1 MMRLADLI
9 AQFDTDLLQRYGAR
23 LLPSQRQALSAL
35 GSCRTRFAPHMLA
48 ACSGC
53 QTQRC
58 LPHSCGHRACPHC
71 QHFESAAWLQRQLQ
85 ALVPATYFLVTFT
98 LPAQL
103 RALAWAHQR
112 VVYEAL
118 MRCAWDTLNTFSQN
132 DKQLSGTPG
141 ALAVLHTHNRQLGF
155 HPHVHVCMP
164 AAAFDAKERLWR
176 TKVQL
181 GKSGIAKPVGTT
193 AGTPAPA
200 RGGYLFNHKAL
211 GKVFA
216 AKVRAALA
224 DAGFTLPA
232 GLPERWV
239 VDCKAVGDGQAALR
253 YLGRYL
259 YRGVISERDILRCQ
273 DGLVTFRYRDA
284 QSGKPATRTLPGADF
299 LWLLLQHVLPKGF
312 QRARNFGFLHHNSR
326 RTLRLLQVLHL
337 RPSAQSAAPPPPPTS
352 TSPSR
357 PVWRCACGGAMVILK
372 RRLRADAVPPCAAP
386 QAVQPDKAGPV
397 EASKH

>member
-9 AQFDTDLLQRYGAR
+9 ARFEPELLAR
-23 LLPSQRQALSAL
+23 HGPQLLPSQRQALAAL
-35 GSCRTRFAPHMLA
+35 KTCRTRFAPHMLA
-48 ACSGC
+48 ACPGC
-53 QTQRC
+53 QTQAC

-71 QHFESAAWLQRQLQ
+71 QHSQSEVWLQRQLK

-103 RALAWAHQR
+103 RALTWSHQR

-118 MRCAWDTLNTFSQN
+118 MRCAWDTLKTFSQN

-155 HPHVHVCMP
+155 HPHVHVCLP
-164 AAAFDAKERLWR
+164 AAAFDARERLWR
-176 TKVQL
+176 TKVKL
-181 GKSGIAKPVGTT
+181 GQ
-193 AGTPAPA
+193 TPGSAQAA

-211 GKVFA
+211 GQVFA
-216 AKVRAALA
+216 AKVCAALA
-224 DAGFTLPA
+224 EAGLTLPA

-273 DGLVTFRYRDA
+273 DGQVTFRYRDA
-284 QSGKPATRTLPGADF
+284 KSGRSATRTLSGVDF
-299 LWLLLQHVLPKGF
+299 LRLLLQHVLPKGF
-312 QRARNFGFLHHNSR
+312 VRARNFGFLHHNCR
-326 RTLRLLQVLHL
+326 RALRLLQVLHL
-337 RPSAQSAAPPPPPTS
+337 RPAPASAVPPTPP
-352 TSPSR
+352 TR
-357 PVWRCACGGAMVILK
+357 AVWRCACGGAMVIL
-372 RRLRADAVPPCAAP
+372 RRRMHPDAVPPCAAP
-386 QAVQPDKAGPV
+386 QTERPDKAGPV
-397 EASKH
+397 EDSRH

>member
-1 MMRLADLI
+1 MMRLAELI
-9 AQFDTDLLQRYGAR
+9 ARFEPELLAR
-23 LLPSQRQALSAL
+23 CGPQLLPSQRQALAAL
-35 GSCRTRFAPHMLA
+35 KTCRTRFAPHMLA

-53 QTQRC
+53 HTQAC

-71 QHFESAAWLQRQLQ
+71 QHSQSEVWLQRQLQ

-118 MRCAWDTLNTFSQN
+118 MRCAWDTLKTFSQN

-155 HPHVHVCMP
+155 HPHVHVCLP
-164 AAAFDAKERLWR
+164 AAAFDASERLWR
-176 TKVQL
+176 TKVKL
-181 GKSGIAKPVGTT
+181 GQ
-193 AGTPAPA
+193 TPSSAQAA
-200 RGGYLFNHKAL
+200 RGGYLFSHKAL

-216 AKVRAALA
+216 AKFQAALSQ
-224 DAGFTLPA
+224 AGLSLPA

-273 DGLVTFRYRDA
+273 DGQVTFRYRDA
-284 QSGKPATRTLPGADF
+284 QSGQSATRTLNGADF
-299 LWLLLQHVLPKGF
+299 LRLLLQHILPKGF
-312 QRARNFGFLHHNSR
+312 VRARNFGFLHHNCR
-326 RTLRLLQVLHL
+326 RTLHLLQVLHL
-337 RPSAQSAAPPPPPTS
+337 RSAAASAVPPTAT
-352 TSPSR
+352 TSPTR
-357 PVWRCACGGAMVILK
+357 PVWRCACGGAMVIL
-372 RRLRADAVPPCAAP
+372 RRRMRPESVPPCAAP
-386 QAVQPDKAGPV
+386 QTERPDKAGPV
-397 EASKH
+397 EASTH

>member
-9 AQFDTDLLQRYGAR
+9 AQFEPALLTQYGAQ
-23 LLPSQRQALSAL
+23 LLPSHHRALAAL
-35 GSCRTRFAPHMLA
+35 KTCRTRFAPHMLA
-48 ACSGC
+48 ACEGC
-53 QTQRC
+53 HTQAC

-71 QHFESAAWLQRQLQ
+71 QHHESALWLQRQLK

-98 LPAQL
+98 LPAPL
-103 RALAWAHQR
+103 RPLAWAHQR

-118 MRCAWDTLNTFSQN
+118 MRGSWDTLRTFSQN
-132 DKQLSGTPG
+132 DRKLAGTPG

-164 AAAFDAKERLWR
+164 AAALSATERLWR
-176 TKVQL
+176 TKVKL
-181 GKSGIAKPVGTT
+181 GK
-193 AGTPAPA
+193 TPGSQQGA

-216 AKVRAALA
+216 AKVRAALSE
-224 DAGFTLPA
+224 AGLTLPA
-232 GLPERWV
+232 NLPERWV

-259 YRGVISERDILRCQ
+259 YRGVISEKDILRCQ
-273 DGLVTFRYRDA
+273 GGQVTYRWRDA
-284 QSGKPATRTLPGADF
+284 KTGQNATRTLPGADF

-326 RTLRLLQVLHL
+326 RALHLLQVLHL
-337 RPSAQSAAPPPPPTS
+337 RPTAQSAAPPPEP
-352 TSPSR
+352 R
-357 PVWRCACGGAMVILK
+357 PVWRCACGGAMVIL
-372 RRLRADAVPPCAAP
+372 RRRMRAEAAPPRAAP
-386 QAVQPDKAGPV
+386 QTERPDKASPV
-397 EASKH
+397 EVSTH

>member
-1 MMRLADLI
+1 MMRLAELI
-9 AQFDTDLLQRYGAR
+9 KQFEPELLQRYAHR
-23 LLPSQRQALSAL
+23 LLPSHRQALAAL
-35 GSCRTRFAPHMLA
+35 GTCRTRFAPHLLA
-48 ACSGC
+48 ACAGC
-53 QTQRC
+53 HTQAC

-71 QHFESAAWLQRQLQ
+71 QHFESALWLQRQLK

-98 LPAQL
+98 LPAEL
-103 RALAWAHQR
+103 RALAWSHQR
-112 VVYEAL
+112 VLYEAL
-118 MRCAWDTLNTFSQN
+118 MRCAWDTLKTFSQN
-132 DKQLSGTPG
+132 DPKLAGTPG

-155 HPHVHVCMP
+155 HPHVHVCLP
-164 AAAFDAKERLWR
+164 AAALNAKERLWR

-181 GKSGIAKPVGTT
+181 GK
-193 AGTPAPA
+193 TPGSAQPA
-200 RGGYLFNHKAL
+200 RGGYLFSHKAL

-224 DAGFTLPA
+224 EAGLTLPA

-259 YRGVISERDILRCQ
+259 YRGVISERDILRCK

-284 QSGKPATRTLPGADF
+284 KSGQPATRTLPGADF

-326 RTLRLLQVLHL
+326 RSLRLLQVLHL
-337 RPSAQSAAPPPPPTS
+337 RPSAPSAAAPPQP
-352 TSPSR
+352 R
-357 PVWRCACGGAMVILK
+357 PVWRCACGGVMLIL
-372 RRLRADAVPPCAAP
+372 RRRMRPDAVPPCAAP
-386 QAVQPDKAGPV
+386 QTERPDKAGPL

>member
-1 MMRLADLI
+1 MMRLAELI
-9 AQFDTDLLQRYGAR
+9 KQFEPELLQRYAHR
-23 LLPSQRQALSAL
+23 LLPSHRQALSAL
-35 GSCRTRFAPHMLA
+35 GTCRTRFAPHMLA
-48 ACSGC
+48 ACAGC
-53 QTQRC
+53 HTQAC

-71 QHFESAAWLQRQLQ
+71 QHFESQAWLQRQLK

-103 RALAWAHQR
+103 RTLAWSHQR

-118 MRCAWDTLNTFSQN
+118 MGAAWDTLNTFSQN
-132 DKQLSGTPG
+132 DPKLAGTPG

-164 AAAFDAKERLWR
+164 AAALNTQSKLWR
-176 TKVQL
+176 TKVKRGQ
-181 GKSGIAKPVGTT
+181 
-193 AGTPAPA
+193 TPGSAQPA
-200 RGGYLFNHKAL
+200 RGGYLFSHKAL

-224 DAGFTLPA
+224 EAGLTLPPDV
-232 GLPERWV
+232 PERWV

-259 YRGVISERDILRCQ
+259 YRGVISERDILRCK
-273 DGLVTFRYRDA
+273 DGMVAFRYRDA
-284 QSGKPATRTLPGADF
+284 QSGKSATRTLPGADF

-312 QRARNFGFLHHNSR
+312 VRARNFGFLHHNSR
-326 RTLRLLQVLHL
+326 RSLRLLQVLHL
-337 RPSAQSAAPPPPPTS
+337 RPSAPPSPPST

-357 PVWRCACGGAMVILK
+357 PVWRCACGGAMVILR
-372 RRLRADAVPPCAAP
+372 RRLLPDAMPACAAP
-386 QAVQPDKAGPV
+386 QSERPDKADPV
-397 EASKH
+397 ETSKH

>member
-9 AQFDTDLLQRYGAR
+9 AQFEPELLARHGPR
-23 LLPSQRQALSAL
+23 LLPSHRQALGAL
-35 GSCRTRFAPHMLA
+35 KTCRTRFAPHMLA

-53 QTQRC
+53 HTQAC

-71 QHFESAAWLQRQLQ
+71 QHVESEAWLQRQLQ

-103 RALAWAHQR
+103 RTLAWAHQR

-118 MRCAWDTLNTFSQN
+118 MRCAWDTLKTFSLN

-164 AAAFDAKERLWR
+164 AAALNAKERLWC

-181 GKSGIAKPVGTT
+181 GKARSSGA
-193 AGTPAPA
+193 TPGYPSHA
-200 RGGYLFNHKAL
+200 RGGYLFSHKAL
-211 GKVFA
+211 AKVFA
-216 AKVRAALA
+216 AKFKAALSE
-224 DAGFTLPA
+224 AGLSLPA

-259 YRGVISERDILRCQ
+259 YRGVISERDILRCK

-326 RTLRLLQVLHL
+326 RALHLLQVLHL
-337 RPSAQSAAPPPPPTS
+337 RPAALSGSPPTPPPATKP
-352 TSPSR
+352 R
-357 PVWRCACGGAMVILK
+357 PVWRCTCGGVMLIL
-372 RRLRADAVPPCAAP
+372 RRRMRPDAVPPCAAP
-386 QAVQPDKAGPV
+386 QTEQPDKAGPV

>member
-1 MMRLADLI
+1 
-9 AQFDTDLLQRYGAR
+9 
-23 LLPSQRQALSAL
+23 
-35 GSCRTRFAPHMLA
+35 
-48 ACSGC
+48 
-53 QTQRC
+53 
-58 LPHSCGHRACPHC
+58 
-71 QHFESAAWLQRQLQ
+71 
-85 ALVPATYFLVTFT
+85 
-98 LPAQL
+98 
-103 RALAWAHQR
+103 
-112 VVYEAL
+112 
-118 MRCAWDTLNTFSQN
+118 MRCAWDTLKTFSQN
-132 DKQLSGTPG
+132 DKQLAGTPG
-141 ALAVLHTHNRQLGF
+141 ALAVLHTHNRQLGL
-155 HPHVHVCMP
+155 HPHVHVCLP
-164 AAAFDAKERLWR
+164 AAVFNAKERLWR
-176 TKVQL
+176 TKVKL
-181 GKSGIAKPVGTT
+181 GKTGKSGKAQATGTA
-193 AGTPAPA
+193 AGKPAPA

-259 YRGVISERDILRCQ
+259 YRGVISERDILRCK

-337 RPSAQSAAPPPPPTS
+337 CPSAQSAAPPSPPP
-352 TSPSR
+352 PR
-357 PVWRCACGGAMVILK
+357 PVWRCACGGVMLIL
-372 RRLRADAVPPCAAP
+372 RRRMRPEAVPPCAAP
-386 QAVQPDKAGPV
+386 QTEHPDKAGPL